1 MSRFD
6 ITIAGEI
13 NLDLILYGLPEEM
26 PTDREVLANDFRLT
40 LGSSSAILA
49 HNLAC
54 LGLKV
59 GFIALVG
66 DDPLGKI
73 ALDRLNEAGVDTS
86 ACLTAKD
93 GLQTGVTVLLHHGR
107 SRHILT
113 YPGTMSALRAEAL
126 DLRYLRDA
134 RHFHTSSLF
143 LQTAL
148 LPGLASLFRDLKSQG
163 LTISL
168 DTNDDPSNTWGDP
181 LPELL
186 GLCDLILPNDD
197 EARRMSHCETT
208 EEAVDWLAE
217 RVPNVAVKCGSQGS
231 LAAQGTQRWTIPAI
245 DGIIPIDTIG
255 AGDSFNSGFLHA
267 FLQGKNLPECAT
279 EGNATAA
286 LSTLRPGGTESF
298 RDHTFAT
305 DFLAQHL
312 GSASARQLHHR

>member
-197 EARRMSHCETT
+197 
-208 EEAVDWLAE
+208 
-217 RVPNVAVKCGSQGS
+217 
-231 LAAQGTQRWTIPAI
+231 
-245 DGIIPIDTIG
+245 
-255 AGDSFNSGFLHA
+255 
-267 FLQGKNLPECAT
+267 
-279 EGNATAA
+279 
-286 LSTLRPGGTESF
+286 
-298 RDHTFAT
+298 
-305 DFLAQHL
+305 
-312 GSASARQLHHR
+312 